1 MRPFKPTSEQMGFAA
16 MSLKKAGVVDS
27 NGEFAEEF
35 KSCFSSFAAVVSQS
49 GFAAALT
56 YFENQDSDAKVRRG
70 LPVAVKAYLVRS
82 ARNRYANLST
92 LSSEYARCD
101 SSGKRSFEEDVINA
115 ATVLKI
121 ALRMYAPKKVESW
134 QPSVA
139 YGSPTALNNSRGR
152 SGNLGYL
159 FNHSEAIPVQ
169 DNRMLSSS
177 VQVNRQVINDLS
189 KGFSVRRMRVSAP
202 GLIIGG
208 GISHVAAGNDAVKT
222 GLRFDWTSGLPVIPG
237 SSVKGVVR
245 SVFPDDDTDGSQM
258 RYILGL
264 LVGIGA
270 EGFKDVDASSKSDV
284 VAKLRDNMFGKAGLK
299 GADVFAD
306 ALVTGLKGNGRVI
319 EKDVLTPHTRGPLAE
334 PVPIN
339 IVKVCSGVEF
349 SFCYK
354 FTEFRSGKIN
364 ISADDKL
371 KLCTAILQDMGI
383 GAKTNV
389 GYGCLEALD

>member
-1 MRPFKPTSEQMGFAA
+1 MRPFKPTSEQIGFAA
-16 MSLKKAGVVDS
+16 LSLKETGVVDS
-27 NGEFAEEF
+27 KGEFAEEF
-35 KSCFSSFAAVVSQS
+35 KSCFSSFAAVVSHS

-121 ALRMYAPKKVESW
+121 ALRMYAPKKVGSW

-139 YGSPTALNNSRGR
+139 YGSPTALNNSGGR

-159 FNHSEAIPVQ
+159 FNHSEAIPKQ
-169 DNRMLSSS
+169 DIRMLSSS
-177 VQVNRQVINDLS
+177 IQVNRQVINDLS

-208 GISHVAAGNDAVKT
+208 GTSHVAVGNDAVKT

-245 SVFPDDDTDGSQM
+245 SAFPDDDTDGSRM
-258 RYILGL
+258 RYILSL

-270 EGFKDVDASSKSDV
+270 EGFKNVDASSKSDV

-299 GADVFAD
+299 GTDVFAD
-306 ALVTGLKGNGRVI
+306 ALVTGLKGNGKVI

-349 SFCYK
+349 TFCYK